1 MRCSAYV
8 AATNKNLTRLACQH
22 FASYVPSPLLVVRML
37 KYSIHAQPWRCL
49 ADYRIHLWREGR
61 NEPSNKRKSGCWTD
75 LLKICLLH
83 SVMH

>member
-8 AATNKNLTRLACQH
+8 AATNKNLTRLAFQH

-61 NEPSNKRKSGCWTD
+61 NEPSNSQPARENLAAGQTC
-75 LLKICLLH
+75 
-83 SVMH
+83 